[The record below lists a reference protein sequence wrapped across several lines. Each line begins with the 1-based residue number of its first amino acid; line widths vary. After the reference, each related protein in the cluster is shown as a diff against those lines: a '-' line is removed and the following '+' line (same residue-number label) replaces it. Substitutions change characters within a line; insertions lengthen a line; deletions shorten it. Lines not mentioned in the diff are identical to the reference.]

1 MRPLTFN
8 KHKALADVTLLFWL
22 QGYEGTSVQQILTC
36 MGLNRSSLYSTFG
49 DKRALFIQALDQFSS
64 LTGLACAPLT
74 QLEDPKEAVR
84 QFYNLVF
91 FALTVEQRKNGCLLV
106 NTILEQSGL
115 DDDLASIAANKL
127 AVVSSAFKGCFETAQ
142 IKGNLNGESDVEA
155 LAAFFMTF
163 TKGLRVE
170 AREGRSEESMRQ
182 MIETALKILD

>member
-22 QGYEGTSVQQILTC
+22 QGYGGTSVQQILTC

-64 LTGLACAPLT
+64 LTSFACAPLN
-74 QLEDPKEAVR
+74 QLKEPKEAVR

-91 FALTVEQRKNGCLLV
+91 FALPVEQRRNGCLLV
-106 NTILEQSGL
+106 NTILEQAGL
-115 DDDLASIAANKL
+115 DDELASIAASKL
-127 AVVSSAFKGCFETAQ
+127 AVVSTAFQGCFESARLE
-142 IKGNLNGESDVEA
+142 GNLNTESDTQA
-155 LAAFFMTF
+155 LASFFMTF

-170 AREGRSEESMRQ
+170 AREGRSEESMRE
-182 MIETALKILD
+182 MIEIALKILD

>member
-1 MRPLTFN
+1 MRPLAFN

-22 QGYEGTSVQQILTC
+22 QGYEGTSIQQILSC

-49 DKRALFIQALDQFSS
+49 DKRTLFVQALEQFSS
-64 LTGLACAPLT
+64 LTGLACAPLA
-74 QLEDPKEAVR
+74 QLEEPKEAVR

-91 FALTVEQRKNGCLLV
+91 FALPVEQRKNGCLLV

-115 DDDLASIAANKL
+115 DNELADIAANKL
-127 AVVSSAFKGCFETAQ
+127 AIVNSAFKACFESAQ
-142 IKGNLNGESDVEA
+142 KKECLNSEFDAEA
-155 LAAFFMTF
+155 LASFFMTF

-170 AREGRSEESMRQ
+170 AREGRSEDSMRQ

>member
-64 LTGLACAPLT
+64 LTGLACAPLN
-74 QLEDPKEAVR
+74 QFEDPKEAVR

-91 FALTVEQRKNGCLLV
+91 FALPVEQRKNGCLLV

-115 DDDLASIAANKL
+115 DDELASIAANKL
-127 AVVSSAFKGCFETAQ
+127 AVVSSAFQGCFESAK
-142 IKGNLNGESDVEA
+142 ISGSLSDKCDAEA

-170 AREGRSEESMRQ
+170 AREGRTEESMRE
-182 MIETALKILD
+182 MIEIALKILD

>member
-64 LTGLACAPLT
+64 LTGLACTPLT
-74 QLEDPKEAVR
+74 QLEEPQEAVR

-91 FALTVEQRKNGCLLV
+91 FALPIEQRKNGCLLV

-115 DDDLASIAANKL
+115 DDDLALIAANKL
-127 AVVSSAFKGCFETAQ
+127 AVVKSAFKGCFKSAQ
-142 IKGNLNGESDVEA
+142 IKGNLNCESDTEA
-155 LAAFFMTF
+155 LADFFMTF

-182 MIETALKILD
+182 MIETGLKILD